1 MTYDLEHF
9 ECINDS
15 LYLSKYGLEAAI
27 VNGAGA
33 GVLEVGISKTD
44 RDFRNILRFSALGT
58 ITQNP
63 QTRLSFKD
71 HFHDGSLSKPC
82 YGGATY
88 NYYHFNDAVT
98 ITEEHLKKYAA
109 LYSTVA
115 VGNTSDAAKT
125 VQGTFKSLK
134 ELSLSLHRLAMVVAM
149 DHIDRDTW
157 AAKLPIIGRDAR
169 LRRDSADLATGIF
182 DDSSHYFIADYK
194 TDFKN
199 GTIEKEAY
207 SRKEKQLQLFEP
219 RASI

>member
-9 ECINDS
+9 ACINDS
-15 LYLSKYGLEAAI
+15 LYLSKYGWEAAI

-33 GVLEVGISKTD
+33 GILEVGVSKTD
-44 RDFRNILRFSALGT
+44 RDFRNLLRFSALGT

-71 HFHDGSLSKPC
+71 HFHYGGLLKNC
-82 YGGATY
+82 FGGATY
-88 NYYHFNDAVT
+88 NYYHFNDAVP
-98 ITEEHLKKYAA
+98 ITEEHLKKYAT
-109 LYSTVA
+109 LYQTVA
-115 VGNTSDAAKT
+115 ADNPGDAAKT
-125 VQGTFKSLK
+125 VQGKFKSLK
-134 ELSLSLHRLAMVVAM
+134 DLSLSLHRLAMVVAM
-149 DHIDRDTW
+149 DYIDRDTW
-157 AAKLPIIGRDAR
+157 AAKLPIIGGDAR
-169 LRRDSADLATGIF
+169 LRRDSADLATGVF